1 MTLQTSDFPESVSED
16 SIGLLDHMFF
26 DKNQTASVEVFR
38 LFLGFNQADSR
49 ALTPMEKKA
58 NTTSLDEFLSRHMN
72 HKKRAINVWIV
83 AGNARKLKAPTI
95 VNRNIYACCI
105 CPAFSSVLPGWHLKD
120 PGAGETPCHDSISQL
135 TKEQMTG
142 FFKYYLHED
151 SNTTSKSKRSDI
163 GIEHHTLLACSLE
176 VYYTL
181 VAKLETW
188 DKCSKLDQK
197 LLAEAAF
204 GIYTLFGPLPLKHLA
219 DKVPAIM
226 DYFHFL
232 LQCWRL
238 DQEHKKFVDASDPA
252 NFATTLP
259 LVQPKAPKPDAILS
273 MARFYEMLLPIAQK
287 GIDSP
292 NDPVLVE
299 ELTLLLQQ
307 LDEMKKLPSLDH
319 DSVAALFETV
329 IQLGVTFGKELRIDE
344 FSDNNFLLAHREAWY
359 QYFDHGMQSP
369 VPENYILKE
378 IECIRHD
385 MGEMVAEIKSLQATI
400 ADTDKKR
407 MEAEVILEKA
417 DFRGRREIQ
426 KTITGLDSSQIV
438 SRSELYDLI
447 EDAITVLLPPGV
459 TIDTLPAGQEHP
471 MLSCEHYDPTA
482 VDLLRKA
489 LSENF
494 YQNNPSTFE
503 ECVTAAIE
511 STSESELPVATS
523 KIKAVSVQRVLHAGK
538 PAMASLPLKKI
549 TFFQPVSI
557 ACPAIGTSNA
567 SRVTSLPERP
577 EQPVSAIVSMTA
589 PSKPLKFRLPLI
601 SNEVTAKPVVQG
613 ADGEMPPSLN
623 SATLGNIAVAS
634 KATIKIQPAEIAPAP
649 AVAVAAVKP
658 VVTTA
663 APEAV
668 AASEPTDNVAWMPVE
683 GQTPVSTAHYITDSA
698 ETNTIFKQTHTCQG
712 QVPAVLAENIAL
724 HWLSQGH
731 PNFAF
736 ATLLAA
742 ENVEW
747 VEGAIF
753 DRTIIRASYFGTH
766 VWPGDQAGLSTI
778 QRQLNFISHQ
788 AVDDALNR
796 RHGSKLVPYLIFC
809 ACFQPSIFSG
819 NYTNAPRLLAQVADC
834 FDESVRDMIEE
845 IVIFSNPGNRL
856 DLETLRLK
864 QPVDAEK
871 TKAVQLRMNV
881 LDWRERI
888 VNKQTGWAPARKALN
903 DCLSQPEFA
912 IVIAAIDG
920 SGPTAA
926 DSVQAF
932 VDKYSDAVTVNDLIN
947 SQVAKVQPGTGV
959 PHIEPNA
966 RNWLQNNIQQLCD
979 IGQNWLI
986 EHRNRQIRT
995 TDTQVFAERLM
1006 TRLRT
1011 VQAKF
1016 DDIAKRHAVFE
1027 HKCGA
1032 RMAHASVTGLLLA
1045 IDGDLTS
1052 VWPHRRVQATFL
1064 LPEDLFAIDGLKNDY
1079 PAQLAWLS
1087 ENMVTPFDLKDATHR
1102 ALKARD
1108 FRLAQLCL
1116 MLRQDHGEDVGI
1128 EIQDVKKHSDTDRR
1142 LLRQKVDMV
1151 QTMVHNA
1158 SLVNLI
1164 DDERMVQL
1172 SGDIDYVLEQID
1184 TLDALDSVRK
1194 LDVDVD
1200 SWERDLQSKFSEETQ
1215 RNREKLDD
1223 LVRKARVQLGEDAV
1237 ADSWQAQ
1244 INAALDSQNLAVV
1257 DEMLNQLEGAI
1268 KDGTSKVVI
1277 EDFAPNKLITG
1288 FLGAEAALF
1297 KVIDSHPNPRE
1308 IGKHLQAQP
1317 INGFD
1322 FHTAQANC
1330 VNVLVCLAEWR
1341 IKPKQGLNQA
1351 FYDSLLSVLEYI
1363 GFQVG
1368 SKKLTSTTEHTLG
1381 FVQSSRFKRATIA
1394 VTPTETGRPFPFFED
1409 AEGGSSQISII
1420 MAFSD
1425 WTTADLSEYLQSWA
1439 QPHNRTLILSSK
1451 PLSNVERN
1459 QLAVF
1464 CKNEQITIHH
1474 FDPVIAAY
1482 MGTLPPNDNKL
1493 RNFLFLSTPW
1503 TYYNPY
1509 TQGDTRRPAPFEMRY
1524 GRQNIVKELMQHG
1537 GPAILFGGRQLGK
1550 TTILHE
1556 VVRQFHNPDITQYA
1570 YYNQMDSDMARLQA
1584 ISQNLIASTR
1594 ERVWGE
1600 IYKSLVKAKI
1610 LPNNRYSSIED
1621 QITAINDEFKKD
1633 GPSKVLICMDE
1644 IDPILR
1650 VDHANDF
1657 GIFRGISALVNQ
1669 LNGRFKVVIAGL
1681 ENVKRFEDAPNF
1693 PLPQLGSARQVSIL
1707 DAKDAMQLVIEPLR
1721 AFGYEFENS
1730 MLASSILFTTNRHP
1744 GLIHIFCAELL
1755 LRVSKRHK
1763 GVVGSSTITVSDVDH
1778 IARDK
1783 GVLNLIRDRFD
1794 STLNLDMRY
1803 LVIIY
1808 ALINSQRS
1816 TGFFTASQAK
1826 ATSELWL
1833 FDVFKP
1839 MTEKTF
1845 TAFLDELVGLGVLR
1859 VSTDGRE
1866 FALRSVNI
1874 LKLVGSAS
1882 EVEDKLLKAVEK
1894 IEFDDPLS
1902 GHAIIEGV
1910 GIGVPQLSPLTY
1922 RDEKFLIDARA
1933 VKMAAKLNKPHHYSV
1948 AIIAGSEASGMDLDK
1963 LKVSLPAL
1971 GTYEQ
1976 NGTDSRSAYEVKLAG
1991 DLKVKGLSGF
2001 RTLLEGYI
2009 TQKSLTASTPLMLLA
2024 EIEGNLPIAF
2034 TLDLLDIANDMIP
2047 TTAKLRSNIRVL
2059 FLLKP
2064 KALWQWEVHAGLTH
2078 AREDLHTFIVLDR
2091 WGKTALSYL
2100 LNQLGLTSGPNEVES
2115 LQTLSEGW
2123 YFSLLQLLQVRTQKK
2138 SARSLA
2144 ELTGFV
2150 GFDKE
2155 KSKRLLEL
2163 AAKSGVTEFEW
2174 TAPIL
2179 IALAENGSFDADD
2192 LQIVIMELG
2201 PALGLDAT
2209 LAPAILRWLERL
2221 RLINPEASTAKSKAV
2236 KYKVNPGIA
2245 MALKEI
2251 ARVGATK

>member
-1 MTLQTSDFPESVSED
+1 M
-16 SIGLLDHMFF
+16 GLLDHVFL
-26 DKNQTASVEVFR
+26 DKNQTASVEIFR
-38 LFLGFNQADSR
+38 RSLGFNRADSR
-49 ALTPMEKKA
+49 ALTPMEKK
-58 NTTSLDEFLSRHMN
+58 TKGYTLDGFFSTHLYHR
-72 HKKRAINVWIV
+72 KRAINVWYV
-83 AGNARKLKAPTI
+83 AGNARKIGVPLF
-95 VNRNIYACCI
+95 VNRDVYACCI
-105 CPAFSSVLPGWHLKD
+105 CPAFSFVIPGWHLKD
-120 PGAGETPCHDSISQL
+120 PSACQTPHVDSTSGDARD
-135 TKEQMTG
+135 QMAS
-142 FFKYYLHED
+142 FFAHYLPKD
-151 SNTTSKSKRSDI
+151 SNKTPKGKPYNA
-163 GIEHHTLLACSLE
+163 GIEHETLFACILE

-181 VAKLETW
+181 VTKLETW
-188 DKCSKLDQK
+188 DQFSKDEQK
-197 LLAEAAF
+197 RLAEAAF
-204 GIYTLFGPLPLKHLA
+204 GIYTLLGPLPLKRLA
-219 DKVPAIM
+219 EKASGIM
-226 DYFHFL
+226 DYFQFL
-232 LQCWRL
+232 IQTGQL
-238 DQEHKKFVDASDPA
+238 DKEYKKFVDAAGSLTFMASLTSLTPA
-252 NFATTLP
+252 DSTQSPRLGP
-259 LVQPKAPKPDAILS
+259 APETISS
-273 MARFYEMLLPIAQK
+273 MSTFFQKLLAIAQK
-287 GIDSP
+287 GIESP
-292 NDPVLVE
+292 HDPRTVEALSLLLPQFE
-299 ELTLLLQQ
+299 EL
-307 LDEMKKLPSLDH
+307 KKSASLNH
-319 DSVAALFETV
+319 ESVTAIFD
-329 IQLGVTFGKELRIDE
+329 GVVKVTQTFGKELEIDD
-344 FSDNNFLLAHREAWY
+344 FSDPDFLLAHREAWFRY
-359 QYFDHGMQSP
+359 LDAGMQAPIS
-369 VPENYILKE
+369 EDYIVKE
-378 IECIRHD
+378 FERVGYG
-385 MGEMVAEIKSLQATI
+385 MGELAGDIKSQRLVIEDAEARL
-400 ADTDKKR
+400 ADV
-407 MEAEVILEKA
+407 EAQLDKA
-417 DFRGRREIQ
+417 DFRSRRELQ
-426 KTITGLDSSQIV
+426 KRVTDLHSEKIKCRADLSAIV
-438 SRSELYDLI
+438 EKAVI
-447 EDAITVLLPPGV
+447 VLLPPRV
-459 TIDTLPAGQEHP
+459 TIDDLPHGNERPALAFVDYHPSAVALVLKMMADPQYDEETASIADRVKITIAGTGENDAPTIEVTPSTSLAQIKAKPVTPLPA
-471 MLSCEHYDPTA
+471 C
-482 VDLLRKA
+482 LRANEILRVK
-489 LSENF
+489 
-494 YQNNPSTFE
+494 
-503 ECVTAAIE
+503 
-511 STSESELPVATS
+511 PV
-523 KIKAVSVQRVLHAGK
+523 VSNT
-538 PAMASLPLKKI
+538 PLM
-549 TFFQPVSI
+549 
-557 ACPAIGTSNA
+557 GTSSAGRPAATAEQA
-567 SRVTSLPERP
+567 SR
-577 EQPVSAIVSMTA
+577 PVSAINAVST
-589 PSKPLKFRLPLI
+589 PSRPLI
-601 SNEVTAKPVVQG
+601 IFGTDLLNKRTSLPGPPLSSEPAAVSTTSITPVAV
-613 ADGEMPPSLN
+613 
-623 SATLGNIAVAS
+623 SANVAS
-634 KATIKIQPAEIAPAP
+634 SPRVTTLPEVPAAKTRSLISSPVAESAPASVP
-649 AVAVAAVKP
+649 QPQIEETTRTVA
-658 VVTTA
+658 TTA
-663 APEAV
+663 AELLAP
-668 AASEPTDNVAWMPVE
+668 AATLN
-683 GQTPVSTAHYITDSA
+683 YITDSA
-698 ETNTIFKQTHTCQG
+698 ETSSVFKLTHSRQG
-712 QVPAVLAENIAL
+712 QVPALLAENVAL

-736 ATLLAA
+736 STLLAA

-747 VEGAIF
+747 VEGGLL
-753 DRTIIRASYFGTH
+753 DRRLIRAAYFGMH
-766 VWPGDQAGLSTI
+766 VWPGDQTALSTI

-788 AVDDALNR
+788 VVEDALNR
-796 RHGSKLVPYLIFC
+796 RHGSKLAPYLIFC

-834 FDESVRDMIEE
+834 FDESVKEMIEE
-845 IVIFSNPGNRL
+845 IVAFSNPGNRL

-871 TKAVQLRMNV
+871 SKTMQLRMNV

-912 IVIAAIDG
+912 VVIAAIDG
-920 SGPTAA
+920 SGPPAA
-926 DSVQAF
+926 DSIQAF
-932 VDKYSDAVTVNDLIN
+932 VGKYSDSVTVNNLIN
-947 SQVAKVQPGTGV
+947 SQVAKVQPGTSV

-966 RNWLQNNIQQLCD
+966 RNWLQSNIQQLCD
-979 IGQNWLI
+979 IAQNWLI
-986 EHRNRQIRT
+986 EYRNRQVRT
-995 TDTQVFAERLM
+995 TDAQVFAERLM

-1011 VQAKF
+1011 VQTRFA
-1016 DDIAKRHAVFE
+1016 DLSKRHAVLE
-1027 HKCGA
+1027 HQCGA
-1032 RMAHASVTGLLLA
+1032 RMAHACVSGLLRT
-1045 IDGDLTS
+1045 INVDLTQI
-1052 VWPHRRVQATFL
+1052 WPQNRVQATFL
-1064 LPEDLFAIDGLKNDY
+1064 LPEDLFAIDGLRSDY
-1079 PAQLAWLS
+1079 PAQLAWLA
-1087 ENMVTPFDLKDATHR
+1087 ENMARPFDLKDATLK
-1102 ALKARD
+1102 ALDARD

-1116 MLRQDHGEDVGI
+1116 MLRQDHGENVGI

-1142 LLRQKVDMV
+1142 QLRQKADLV

-1184 TLDALDSVRK
+1184 SLDALDSVRK
-1194 LDVDVD
+1194 LDADVE

-1215 RNREKLDD
+1215 RSREKLDD

-1244 INAALDSQNLAVV
+1244 INAALDEQNLAVV

-1288 FLGAEAALF
+1288 FLAAEAALF

-1308 IGKHLQAQP
+1308 IGKHIQAHP

-1330 VNVLVCLAEWR
+1330 ITVLEYLGEWR
-1341 IKPKQGLNQA
+1341 TKPKQALNQA
-1351 FYDSLLSVLEYI
+1351 FYDMLLTVLEYI

-1381 FVQSSRFKRATIA
+1381 FVQGSRFKRATIT

-1409 AEGGSSQISII
+1409 AEGGSSQISIV

-1451 PLSNVERN
+1451 PLSNPERN

-1464 CKNEQITIHH
+1464 CKNQQITIHH

-1482 MGTLPPNDNKL
+1482 MGTLPQNDNKL
-1493 RNFLFLSTPW
+1493 RNYLFLSTPW

-1556 VVRQFHNPDITQYA
+1556 VVRQFHNPDIKQYA

-1600 IYKSLVKAKI
+1600 IYKCLVKAKI
-1610 LPNNRYSSIED
+1610 LPNNRYSNIED
-1621 QITAINDEFKKD
+1621 QITSINDEFKKD
-1633 GPSKVLICMDE
+1633 GLSKVLICMDE

-1721 AFGYEFENS
+1721 AFGYEFANS

-1763 GVVGSSTITVSDVDH
+1763 GAVGSSIITVSDVDH

-1816 TGFFTASQAK
+1816 TRFFTAAQAK
-1826 ATSELWL
+1826 VTSEQWL

-1902 GHAIIEGV
+1902 GHAIIEIAGT
-1910 GIGVPQLSPLTY
+1910 GVPQLSPLTY

-1933 VKMAAKLNKPHHYSV
+1933 VKMAAKLNKAHHYSV
-1948 AIIAGSEASGMDLDK
+1948 AIIAGSEASGMDIDK
-1963 LKVSLPAL
+1963 LKISLPAL

-1991 DLKVKGLSGF
+1991 DLKAKGLSGF

-2009 TQKSLTASTPLMLLA
+2009 SQKSLTASAPLMLLA
-2024 EIEGNLPIAF
+2024 EIEGNMPIAF
-2034 TLDLLDIANDMIP
+2034 TLDLLDIANEMIP

-2064 KALWQWEVHAGLTH
+2064 KALWQWEMHADLTN

-2115 LQTLSEGW
+2115 LQALSDGW
-2123 YFSLLQLLQVRTQKK
+2123 YFSLLQLLQVRAQKK

-2155 KSKRLLEL
+2155 KSKRLVEL
-2163 AAKSGVTEFEW
+2163 AVKSGVTEFEW

-2179 IALAENGSFDADD
+2179 NALASNGSFDADD
-2192 LQIVIMELG
+2192 VQIVLMLHG
-2201 PALGLDAT
+2201 PALGLDAS
-2209 LAPAILRWLERL
+2209 LAPAVLRWLERL
-2221 RLINPEASTAKSKAV
+2221 RLVNPEVSTARSKSV
-2236 KYKVNPGIA
+2236 KYRVNLGIA
-2245 MALKEI
+2245 IALKEI
-2251 ARVGATK
+2251 APTGVTA